1 MTINIREPLYSTER
15 GIVVGIRDKY
25 VYQAQIRREPLII
38 KCGEYSGSFDPKQ
51 VKKNPT
57 IKKVFLIP
65 DEPMILY
72 KVFLP
77 KKEKQEKKIK
87 EMARFGVFG

>member
-51 VKKNPT
+51 IKKNPT

-77 KKEKQEKKIK
+77 KKPTKEEELKKLS
-87 EMARFGVFG
+87 ELCL